1 MNSFI
6 ENRLVGENLWQ
17 FLTHVEQC
25 GECFEELEIRYL
37 IAEAIGRLENGES
50 INLRSELFRKIK
62 LAKRAMYFHYFNEDV
77 RRILKIISLIIIV
90 YELFGC
96 TSMFFGIAI

>member
-6 ENRLVGENLWQ
+6 ENSLVGENLWQ

-25 GECFEELEIRYL
+25 SECFEELEIRYL

-50 INLRSELFRKIK
+50 INLRSELYRKIQMT
-62 LAKRAMYFHYFNEDV
+62 KRAMYFHYFNEDV
-77 RRILKIISLIIIV
+77 RRVLKIISLIIIV
-90 YELFGC
+90 YELFGFV
-96 TSMFFGIAI
+96 SMFFGIVV